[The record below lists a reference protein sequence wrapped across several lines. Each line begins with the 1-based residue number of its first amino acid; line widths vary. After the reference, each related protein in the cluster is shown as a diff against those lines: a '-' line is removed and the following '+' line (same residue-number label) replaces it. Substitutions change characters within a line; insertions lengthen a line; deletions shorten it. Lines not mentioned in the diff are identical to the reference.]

1 MTNVCPYTWVYIK
14 LTSKPRAHAS
24 WVSPLLAEPQ
34 GSTEADQQSFAGR
47 WHQNQLSG
55 YLCVLGFY
63 GGLRYTRRLG
73 APSQRELW
81 DCVPPCTQDRQLSVT
96 VPCRLLGLDSLR
108 FPHPLPLLVPTDTWS
123 HRLWMQRRTCDIME
137 CQKMWERA
145 CDEIWSMQNTF
156 LQVRQEF
163 CVVPFPENHP
173 CNCWLEKYYPWWEK
187 EIQYPSLLF
196 LPKPS
201 VLISHGKMEAAGAQ
215 L

>member
-1 MTNVCPYTWVYIK
+1 M

-24 WVSPLLAEPQ
+24 WVSPLPAEPQ

-108 FPHPLPLLVPTDTWS
+108 FPHPLPCL
-123 HRLWMQRRTCDIME
+123 
-137 CQKMWERA
+137 
-145 CDEIWSMQNTF
+145 F
-156 LQVRQEF
+156 LQTLCHIGCECKGGLVTSWSVRKCGKEHVTKHGLCKTHF
-163 CVVPFPENHP
+163 CKWDKNPVWYH
-173 CNCWLEKYYPWWEK
+173 
-187 EIQYPSLLF
+187 F
-196 LPKPS
+196 LRITLAT
-201 VLISHGKMEAAGAQ
+201 VG
-215 L
+215 